1 MLATVPILLGWLFT
15 VCVSYAAGYFL
26 LAIVPQKLFKQ
37 EEHFFRFVLGAACF
51 SLIVFL
57 LTSAKLAFA
66 GVFAAVGVLIL
77 ILALLR
83 SRRPARQAV
92 PLPDFPW
99 IWKLTFF
106 ACIAVFGVYYFVH
119 ALAPETSPDGATYHL
134 GIVARY
140 LRQHGFG
147 HITTDMY
154 ANLSE
159 GIEMLFMVAFS
170 LGRHS
175 AAALVEFTFL
185 LMLPWGMLSYAR
197 RIGFPQAGVL
207 AALLVY
213 ASPVFGISGTVAYND
228 AAGACIL
235 FATFYALQI
244 WAETQDARWLPVIGC
259 LAGFCFGAKYTLF
272 LALPFAG
279 VFILWK
285 LWRARKPMLRPL
297 VIYSACAL
305 LMVVPWMAKNWVTV
319 RNPFSPFA
327 NLVFPNHYITPQF
340 EQEYS
345 ELMRNRPGLT
355 QAERPLDHIVFG
367 ARTSGLLGP
376 VFLLAPL
383 ALLALRFRAGRQLLL
398 ATLVFLL
405 PAYTNVET
413 RFLMAMLPFLAL
425 SLALAVSSVP
435 GGIPILL
442 AFHLLTAWPSSV
454 PSYAAPF
461 AWHLE
466 DFNPAEAFRLI
477 PEITTL
483 RKRLPDIQIAEMLDR
498 ETPANSRIFTFS
510 NPPEAY
516 ISREIVVKYESA
528 LGNRLGEIL
537 WTALNAE
544 FQPKR
549 EFSFNFEPV
558 SLEAFRLVQTAN
570 HPPDA
575 WSIAELHV
583 WNGEAELAPDRS
595 WSSTASANPWDT
607 GLVFDRRLITRWST
621 VQAFHPGMYL
631 EVNLGQPRQISRV
644 SMETALEWFVR
655 LQFEIRREGKWRVLL
670 KSPAERFL
678 PADLELRRQATAE
691 LKREGMTH
699 LLVSQDSYGD
709 DNFFSQQ
716 SAWGIQLVGT
726 APGSRLYKLL

>member
-1 MLATVPILLGWLFT
+1 MLAILPILLGWLFT
-15 VCVSYAAGYFL
+15 VGVSYAAGYIL
-26 LAIVPQKLFKQ
+26 LGIVPQKLFKQ
-37 EEHFFRFVLGAACF
+37 EQHFFRFVLGSAGL

-57 LTSAKLAFA
+57 LTAANLAYT
-66 GVFAAVGVLIL
+66 GVFVAAGIL
-77 ILALLR
+77 IFVVALLR
-83 SRRPARQAV
+83 SRRPVPQTI

-99 IWKLTFF
+99 LWKITFWLSLT
-106 ACIAVFGVYYFVH
+106 VFGVYYFVH
-119 ALAPETSPDGATYHL
+119 ALAPETSPDGSTYHL

-159 GIEMLFMVAFS
+159 GVEMLFMVAFS

-197 RIGFPQAGVL
+197 RIGLPQAGVL

-213 ASPVFGISGTVAYND
+213 ASPVFGMSGTIAYND

-244 WAETQDARWLPVIGC
+244 WAETQAVRWIPVVGC

-285 LWRARKPMLRPL
+285 LWRAHKPVLRPL
-297 VIYSACAL
+297 LVYSACAL
-305 LMVVPWMAKNWVTV
+305 VMVAPWTAKNWVTV

-327 NLVFPNHYITPQF
+327 NRVFPNQYITPQF

-345 ELMRNRPGLT
+345 ELMRNREGLPT
-355 QAERPLDHIVFG
+355 AQRPLDHIVQG
-367 ARTSGLLGP
+367 GRTSGLLGP

-383 ALLALRFRAGRQLLL
+383 ALLALRFRTGRQLLL

-405 PAYTNVET
+405 PSYTNVET

-425 SLALAVSSVP
+425 SLAMAVSSVP
-435 GGIPILL
+435 AGVPIVL
-442 AFHLLTAWPSSV
+442 AFHLLTAWPASV
-454 PSYAAPF
+454 RLYAAPF
-461 AWHLE
+461 AWHLR
-466 DFNPAEAFRLI
+466 DFHPSEAFRLI
-477 PEITTL
+477 PEATTL
-483 RKRLPDIQIAEMLDR
+483 RKRLPEIQIAELLDR

-516 ISREIVVKYESA
+516 TSREIIVKYESA
-528 LGNRLGEIL
+528 LGNRLGEVL
-537 WTALNAE
+537 WTALNPE

-549 EFSFNFEPV
+549 EYSFNFEPL
-558 SLEAFRLVQTAN
+558 SLTAFRVVQTAS
-570 HPPDA
+570 HPSDV

-583 WNGEAELAPDRS
+583 WDGETELEPDRS
-595 WSSTASANPWDT
+595 WSSTASANPWNT
-607 GLVFDRRLITRWST
+607 GFVFDRQLVTRWST
-621 VQAFHPGMYL
+621 VQAIRPGMYL
-631 EVNLGQPRQISRV
+631 EVNLGQAHRISRV
-644 SMETALEWFVR
+644 SLETSLEWAVR
-655 LQFEIRREGKWRVLL
+655 LQFEILREGKWQVLL
-670 KSPAERFL
+670 KSPADRFL
-678 PADLELRRQATAE
+678 PEDLDLRRQATAQ

-699 LLVSQDSYGD
+699 LLVTGEEYGAGRLFAEQ
-709 DNFFSQQ
+709 N
-716 SAWGIQLVGT
+716 AWGIHLVGT
-726 APGSRLYKLL
+726 AQGTRLYKLL